1 MFDLKTYGVTPT
13 HRTTPLFNILLT
25 LEEIR
30 QYYIEHT
37 NVDEYCL
44 LNSDHL
50 KVNTIYSGLSKVIYS
65 ITDDGKML
73 ALIPDSL
80 GYTRFSTNME
90 TTVGGYGTDY
100 GKLIIEW

>member
-1 MFDLKTYGVTPT
+1 MNLIPYGREPT
-13 HRTTPLFNILLT
+13 HRTTPLFNALHT
-25 LEEIR
+25 LEEIT
-30 QYYIEHT
+30 QIYAGDLTET
-37 NVDEYCL
+37 AYCL

-50 KVNTIYSGLSKVIYS
+50 EAATIYSGLSKILYR
-65 ITDDGKML
+65 INDEGKML

-90 TTVGGYGTDY
+90 TTAGGYGPDY